1 MTTIII
7 HKLLFLFV
15 CYSYGLIFLKKIFK
29 SKNIFNFY
37 EISLI
42 GLIIILLFYQVV
54 NYFIALSD
62 NLLSLNVII
71 LVIFFL
77 FNKKLFLNNFHID
90 YRIFILVTI
99 LSIVNIYGSGFSDD
113 IDHYHYS
120 SITNSDERNLIW
132 GYSYLHPLFGTM
144 SLWLTGHSFLNF
156 DNSRFQDIH
165 LLNGIILLLVLGLLL
180 NEIFGNKKKNKNFNP
195 IFFSILIFILFK
207 YTRLKEFGIDR
218 PAILIFCFLI
228 YFYLKHFLIEKKDFI
243 QNFVIISLISFV
255 IISIKII
262 YLPVIFLPFILILN
276 YRRDLLKFN
285 YKYLVILFSGFVFI
299 SKSVLTSGCLVYPVS
314 FTCLDLLDWS
324 DSLRISEYSKTSEII
339 NKSWSSYLGNLTQEI
354 YIKDFNWFKTWFERG
369 KIELKEFILLSLMC
383 AFVTLIVYNFS
394 LKNLIDN
401 FKNLKVLICYLLLII
416 IFSLI
421 VFFIKNPVIRMNHHI
436 LISLNLLII
445 CLFCNFQL
453 RAIKKKMLIF
463 FIIVGFV
470 FNFSKNL
477 NRIYQGKLTNDPFS
491 HVSSKINEATTHKL
505 DNFTYF
511 KGWYGKAPIG
521 NQRLNNRKHKKK
533 LIFDI
538 IY

>member
-1 MTTIII
+1 MITIII
-7 HKLLFLFV
+7 HKLLFLFIL
-15 CYSYGLIFLKKIFK
+15 YSYGIIFLKKIFK
-29 SKNIFNFY
+29 SKSIFNFY

-42 GLIIILLFYQVV
+42 GLVIILLFYQVV
-54 NYFIALSD
+54 NYFISLSD
-62 NLLSLNVII
+62 NLLFFNIII
-71 LVIFFL
+71 LIIFFL
-77 FNKKLFLNNFHID
+77 FNKKLFLNNFHLD

-156 DNSRFQDIH
+156 DNTRFQDIH
-165 LLNGIILLLVLGLLL
+165 LLNGIILLLVLGLFL
-180 NEIFGNKKKNKNFNP
+180 NEIFENKQKNNNLNP
-195 IFFSILIFILFK
+195 LLFSILIFILFK

-218 PAILIFCFLI
+218 PAVLIFCFLI
-228 YFYLKHFLIEKKDFI
+228 YFYLKHFLIEKKNLI
-243 QNFVIISLISFV
+243 QNFVIISLISVV

-276 YRRDLLKFN
+276 HKKDLFEFN

-453 RAIKKKMLIF
+453 RGIKKKILIF